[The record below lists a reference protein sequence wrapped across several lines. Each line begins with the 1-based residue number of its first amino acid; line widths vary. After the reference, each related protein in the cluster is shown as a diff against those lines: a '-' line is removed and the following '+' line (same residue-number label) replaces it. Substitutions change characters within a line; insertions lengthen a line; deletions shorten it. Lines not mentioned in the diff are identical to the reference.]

1 MAVRHEALGDE
12 ELARQRSLTRS
23 WVADGRALDDAE
35 FRAYLEQSIG
45 RLNESTS
52 TAVLSREQLLHQT
65 DTASVSV
72 PSR

>member
-12 ELARQRSLTRS
+12 ELDRQNSLTRS
-23 WVADGRALDDAE
+23 WIAAGRALDDAD

-52 TAVLSREQLLHQT
+52 TAVLSREQFLDQT
-65 DTASVSV
+65 DSASE
-72 PSR
+72 